1 MDAQRYF
8 STSIIVK
15 QPNNRCK
22 QKRRKSIET
31 AHFRSL
37 NNSSASTKF
46 DNGHKVFI
54 GGLKKHL
61 LSERVLNQYFG
72 KFGSI
77 VEEQE
82 SQSNYLD
89 RGFFFV
95 TYVEKEAAEAV
106 IIQRTH
112 EIQGVSTV
120 AREAVPKV
128 TMQQSAHK
136 LPTRKIGQHMTDER
150 MLLISKKKEFVN
162 LKQYFLYKTS
172 SGNNIL
178 EDFAATIRMLN
189 LEVPKRLLY

>member
-1 MDAQRYF
+1 MEAQRYF
-8 STSIIVK
+8 SIAINFK
-15 QPNNRCK
+15 QPNTRRK
-22 QKRRKSIET
+22 QKRRKSVET
-31 AHFRSL
+31 VHFRSL

-46 DNGHKVFI
+46 DSGHKVFI

-61 LSERVLNQYFG
+61 LSERVLNEYFG
-72 KFGSI
+72 RFGAI
-77 VEEQE
+77 VEEPE

-89 RGFFFV
+89 RGFFFI

-128 TMQQSAHK
+128 IMQQSARK
-136 LPTRKIGQHMTDER
+136 LPTRKIGQHLTDER
-150 MLLISKKKEFVN
+150 LLLISKKKEFVN

-178 EDFAATIRMLN
+178 EEFAATIRMLN